1 MSKSTCLKVTK
12 MVYNF
17 VAHSRPHNW
26 PNKSWASV
34 LVGGF
39 ELTAANRVQKRY
51 QQLLSRALE
60 QISASSKLQPEQTT
74 LAMARG
80 AERSAAS
87 LYDCKGREGRLLVA
101 TAYGVYCKWAQG

>member
-1 MSKSTCLKVTK
+1 MFKSTCLKLTK

-17 VAHSRPHNW
+17 VAHGRPRNW

-39 ELTAANRVQKRY
+39 ELTVANRVRKRY
-51 QQLLSRALE
+51 QQVLSRALE
-60 QISASSKLQPEQTT
+60 SISVSSKLQPEQTA

-80 AERSAAS
+80 
-87 LYDCKGREGRLLVA
+87 GRAVGGIAL
-101 TAYGVYCKWAQG
+101 